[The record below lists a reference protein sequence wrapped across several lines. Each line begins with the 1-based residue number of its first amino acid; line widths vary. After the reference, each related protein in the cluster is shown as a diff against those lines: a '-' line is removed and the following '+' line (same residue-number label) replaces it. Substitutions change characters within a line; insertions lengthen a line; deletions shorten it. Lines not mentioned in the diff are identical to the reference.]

1 MFYCHQV
8 PMTQIPPTVVNFAG
22 HLAKLLWDYRANPAV
37 VAYCCCCEPE
47 LWLEVT
53 FHAGVAWKMMTAE
66 MALLTSLDKAFLS
79 WLPPGWIT
87 SIDWPLGVQLLFPR
101 LFGACVKS
109 NQTYTFIISLFSSG
123 EILIGGAVQFSNQ
136 SSFEKEEGN
145 TDNIWNN
152 GERAASSLLIIIC

>member
-1 MFYCHQV
+1 LDHIIFIFYCFHINDENGGILVMFYCHQV

-109 NQTYTFIISLFSSG
+109 NQTYTFIICF
-123 EILIGGAVQFSNQ
+123 VFFQV
-136 SSFEKEEGN
+136 
-145 TDNIWNN
+145 
-152 GERAASSLLIIIC
+152 ERF